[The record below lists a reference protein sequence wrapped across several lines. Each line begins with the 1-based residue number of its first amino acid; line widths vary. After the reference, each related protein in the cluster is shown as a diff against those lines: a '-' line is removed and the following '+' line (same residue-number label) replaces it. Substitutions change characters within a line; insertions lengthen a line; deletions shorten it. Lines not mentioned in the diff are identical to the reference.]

1 MEGSRRVDMN
11 VADSSVRGTQE
22 GMATVAAPPGKMQTG
37 RVVQGEVVA
46 TGTSCQMAAAL
57 NTTSRRI
64 ISDYAVAVTSVPDT
78 ARKTADAEAP
88 DRFQIA
94 ECKYEPTAEF
104 RMEVENSLKTL
115 EMAKREHGSESFLF
129 CLAVAGKVEE
139 LTRKNNLLNTESENY
154 KFMACQLGPY
164 YDASLHSALEVFQHA
179 VATEAGWEYHVD
191 FISVAKCIIFPS
203 NSPSDRRADK
213 KLMKE
218 LYKQILRNELNYL
231 RHIKDS
237 CLMTRFDTC
246 DCVVIEQL
254 ISSGLCMSP
263 YHFMS
268 GNDAEKIEREK
279 QQLMDGIRLKDSH
292 ICIKEAIERLEM
304 WLQSETAGGRL
315 KRQYGSLL
323 KTRGSELEN
332 ESKKVNSAQESTR
345 ILKEIYALYNK
356 LRSSFE
362 FRLLPEMLKASV
374 MNVVSDIIQYSCDNL
389 VPLEEEALEIMD
401 DMKEKRLLSR
411 ECARDY
417 LCWKEQ
423 KFLSQD
429 QTGKITDAQCEE
441 LIADI
446 WALIEG
452 ATEADYLKA
461 ASKLEPL
468 WYKYRYEAR
477 DPKQGSALSKEI
489 NRIGDILYEVLFE
502 ELVRKFYE
510 CKKTSIS
517 DEVFEIEMHPYRSR
531 FVRLQPY
538 AFIITDKKDKECWK
552 NTACSAWCC
561 DLVALSFAL
570 SFKEEDVDFF
580 LDLKCI
586 APDVPN
592 MYTRKCLEEALTQL
606 FSVMSDKTKKCADEI
621 PVEKIAVLS
630 QWVDNLDYMGNVS
643 KDLKEFNEVW
653 KRMHKE
659 TTASVT
665 SDQPV
670 SDDALVQPESE
681 RSLITENEP
690 LFTSAARVSVEKAP
704 VKKAPVEK
712 APVEKTPVEKASIAG
727 ASVAETLKDNITFS
741 ELQAKFKG
749 EKSFA
754 FFAAG
759 FTWVAKQLASG
770 TTSAAMVTAQAPQ
783 ASLSSWPGD
792 GQSLLRIDEPVSRS
806 TVTVPPVE
814 MMTANGNVAGCTVDM
829 KVAGCIR
836 EIQEGMDAP
845 REKIQTKKVVHET
858 ATIQTQTSCP
868 TAASNTLQQTTSDD
882 HTVAVQGALEATA
895 WEMDNVEKSDG
906 SETEEYQD
914 QSTAMFQAAVT
925 TSISILTSS
934 FMNHGLHSLPFC
946 LRVAKTAAFLI
957 GKYQLHDIEDEKYKF
972 MLHNLGL
979 YYTVSLPAALTTMQQ
994 KAANQWS
1001 WECHTDLV
1009 TVAKCFCLHFDD
1021 SDNKT
1026 ANKLLL
1032 DDLFQKFIRNELD
1045 YLNYIKDLPSG
1056 EHIIMPADII
1066 DKLLSVETLVV
1077 HYDFISEETRA
1088 DFMKEK
1094 AQVMDIIK
1102 QKSTQGG
1109 VGKDWDELE
1118 EAMRHGTINMLEKRR
1133 YHDVLLDKIEK
1144 MSSKVKRRNMDE
1156 KIQEFIAV
1164 VEEARHWYDICCADS
1179 VGFNLL
1185 CSKIKALIS
1194 GSIKII
1200 LKQSICYCVPLEQK
1214 IFDSIDE
1221 LMVMNMLGEECKR
1234 IYLRYKGLQES
1245 VQTVMGGAI
1254 QTNKIT
1260 DTQCQQCIDEIF
1272 LYLDNSP
1279 LIAANMLKKLW
1290 SEHRYEIRVLA
1301 NGESYMRRIV
1311 EIKNKLRAKL
1321 FVNIFDLL
1329 KEYEKF
1335 DNEEYNRK
1343 MSRHRADLVKLS
1355 PYLFVLTLEAD
1366 IQLWEKV
1373 VCAVWYSDLVKLS
1386 RRMSFKESDIDCLLA
1401 LKRMAPDVPD
1411 PRIHVVLDS
1420 VLIRI
1425 MSIVNQYGTGKIP
1438 VEKIMTLSQ
1447 WIHDLIHIF
1456 GYAKSK
1462 KKLNN
1467 EWLIEVNKVWR
1478 EANGGAT
1485 ASITSD
1491 QPVPDS
1497 ALIQPESEKLQPS
1510 GRKLLSV
1517 LAETDSEAKVLKTGV
1532 VFPWKRDSSGVDKN
1546 YFLFAGDDGDNNG
1559 EEQLAPAATSA
1570 EMLTVWAPQAASS
1583 WRAGQRPAK
1592 DGQVSWAAVVAKSVG
1607 KVAVSGE
1614 MTTSQKVDVKTAS
1627 RSRESREG
1635 MITPPGQTRTERGA
1649 VPEAAAIQTFRPMM
1663 PTSNTS
1669 QQTKQTKQIK
1679 QIKQTISG
1687 DCAVVVQGASEISKE
1702 TINIEKS

>member
-22 GMATVAAPPGKMQTG
+22 GMATVATPPGKMQTG
-37 RVVQGEVVA
+37 RVVQGEVA
-46 TGTSCQMAAAL
+46 TIGTSCQMAAAL

-78 ARKTADAEAP
+78 ARKTANAEEP

-129 CLAVAGKVEE
+129 CLAVAGEVEE
-139 LTRKNNLLNTESENY
+139 LTRQNNLLDTESENY

-179 VATEAGWEYHVD
+179 VATEADWEYHVD
-191 FISVAKCIIFPS
+191 FISVAKCIILPS
-203 NSPSDRRADK
+203 NSPSDRCTDK
-213 KLMKE
+213 KLLKK

-231 RHIKDS
+231 RYIKDS

-268 GNDAEKIEREK
+268 RNDAEKIEREK
-279 QQLMDGIRLKDSH
+279 RQLTDGIRLKDSH
-292 ICIKEAIERLEM
+292 VCIKEAIERLEM

-323 KTRGSELEN
+323 KMRGSELEN

-374 MNVVSDIIQYSCDNL
+374 MNVVSNIIQYSCDNL

-411 ECARDY
+411 ECIRDY

-429 QTGKITDAQCEE
+429 QISKITDAKCEE

-461 ASKLEPL
+461 ASMVEPL
-468 WYKYRYEAR
+468 WYKYRYESR
-477 DPKQGSALSKEI
+477 DLKQGNALSKEI

-502 ELVRKFYE
+502 ELVNKFHE

-517 DEVFEIEMHPYRSR
+517 DEMFEIEMHPYRSR

-552 NTACSAWCC
+552 NTACSAWYC
-561 DLVALSFAL
+561 DLVGLSFAL
-570 SFKEEDVDFF
+570 SFKREDVDLF

-592 MYTRKCLEEALTQL
+592 MYIRKHLEEALTQF
-606 FSVMSDKTKKCADEI
+606 FSVMSDKTRKCADEI

-653 KRMHKE
+653 KRMYKE

-670 SDDALVQPESE
+670 SDDVLVQPESE
-681 RSLITENEP
+681 RSLITESEP
-690 LFTSAARVSVEKAP
+690 SFTSAARVS
-704 VKKAPVEK
+704 VEK

-783 ASLSSWPGD
+783 APQASLSSWPGD

-806 TVTVPPVE
+806 TVTVPPVG

-882 HTVAVQGALEATA
+882 YTVAVQGALEATA
-895 WEMDNVEKSDG
+895 RETGNVEKPDC
-906 SETEEYQD
+906 SETGECQD
-914 QSTAMFQAAVT
+914 QLIVTFQAAVV
-925 TSISILTSS
+925 TSINILKQDLINYGAQS
-934 FMNHGLHSLPFC
+934 FPFC
-946 LRVAKTAAFLI
+946 RKVAKVAAFLI
-957 GKYQLHDIEDEKYKF
+957 DKYQLHDTEDENYKF
-972 MLHNLGL
+972 MSCQLGL
-979 YYTVSLPAALTTMQQ
+979 YYTTSLPAALTILQQ
-994 KAANQWS
+994 EAANQWS
-1001 WECHTDLV
+1001 WEYHKALV
-1009 TVAKCFCLHFDD
+1009 TVAKCFCLHSD
-1021 SDNKT
+1021 STDKT

-1032 DDLFQKFIRNELD
+1032 DSLFQKFIRNELD
-1045 YLNYIKDLPSG
+1045 YLNYVKDFLPRKY
-1056 EHIIMPADII
+1056 IRRPVNII
-1066 DKLLSVETLVV
+1066 DKLLSFETLVV
-1077 HYDFISEETRA
+1077 HYDFISEEAKA

-1094 AQVMDIIK
+1094 TQLTDIIQ
-1102 QKSTQGG
+1102 QKSTQDG
-1109 VGKDWDELE
+1109 VGEDLDGLE
-1118 EAMRHGTINMLEKRR
+1118 ETIRHGTTNILEKRR
-1133 YHDVLLDKIEK
+1133 CNDVLLDKIDK
-1144 MSSKVKRRNMDE
+1144 MSVRLRCRYTDA
-1156 KIQEFIAV
+1156 KIQEFTAI
-1164 VEEARHWYDICCADS
+1164 VEEMRHWHDICRKGPTECRL
-1179 VGFNLL
+1179 LL
-1185 CSKIKALIS
+1185 CQMEELIS

-1200 LKQSICYCVPLEQK
+1200 LKNSIHHCIPLGKK
-1214 IFDSIDE
+1214 IFGHINE
-1221 LMVMNMLGEECKR
+1221 LIGTDVLGKECKR
-1234 IYLRYKGLQES
+1234 LYLRYKELQES
-1245 VQTVMGGAI
+1245 LQTVMGCAI

-1260 DTQCQQCIDEIF
+1260 DTQCQQCIDKI
-1272 LYLDNSP
+1272 LSCLDNRSDNSP

-1290 SEHRYEIRVLA
+1290 GEHRCEIMALA
-1301 NGESYMRRIV
+1301 NGRLHMQRIK
-1311 EIKNKLRAKL
+1311 EIKNKLCEKL
-1321 FVNIFDLL
+1321 FVDILVLPEKYERFDC
-1329 KEYEKF
+1329 
-1335 DNEEYNRK
+1335 EEYNSK
-1343 MSRHRADLVKLS
+1343 MSKHRADLVKLI
-1355 PYLFVLTLEAD
+1355 PYSFVLTNEAN
-1366 IQLWEKV
+1366 ILSWEKIA
-1373 VCAVWYSDLVKLS
+1373 CAVWYDDINRLS
-1386 RRMSFKESDIDCLLA
+1386 QQPLFEESDIDCLLA
-1401 LKRMAPDVPD
+1401 LKRIAPDVPD
-1411 PRIHVVLDS
+1411 SRVHETLDQA
-1420 VLIRI
+1420 LIKV
-1425 MSIVNQYGTGKIP
+1425 MSFINWHGTGKIP

-1447 WIHDLIHIF
+1447 WIQDLIRVR
-1456 GYAKSK
+1456 GYSRNK
-1462 KKLNN
+1462 KEANDKL
-1467 EWLIEVNKVWR
+1467 LIELNDAWR
-1478 EANGGAT
+1478 KTNSGTT

-1532 VFPWKRDSSGVDKN
+1532 VFPWKRDSSEVDKI
-1546 YFLFAGDDGDNNG
+1546 YSFCADDGDNNG
-1559 EEQLAPAATSA
+1559 EEQLAPATVSA
-1570 EMLTVWAPQAASS
+1570 EMLTARAPQAASA
-1583 WRAGQRPAK
+1583 WQGADQRPVK

-1627 RSRESREG
+1627 RSRESRESREG
-1635 MITPPGQTRTERGA
+1635 MIAPPGQTRTERGA